1 MLPCPTKFFKM
12 KKIYLLFLTVII
24 TMACSS
30 DDDNRQNNP
39 NLLDVNVNFTVDT
52 SLPQFSS
59 LNLPNDPVYIGNYGN
74 GGIIL
79 MNTGSGFVAWDNIDP
94 NHPRNN
100 SCTSMQIESGTRL
113 VCSCEGNTYDLF
125 TGNFI
130 EGENL
135 EYTLYNYRVTETGP
149 GVLRVTNN

>member
-1 MLPCPTKFFKM
+1 M
-12 KKIYLLFLTVII
+12 FLTVII

-52 SLPQFSS
+52 SLPQFSG
-59 LNLPNDPVYIGNYGN
+59 LNFPNDPVYIGGYGN

-79 MNTGSGFVAWDNIDP
+79 MNTGSGYVAWDNIDP
-94 NHPRNN
+94 NHTRNS
-100 SCTSMQIESGTRL
+100 SCTSMQIDGLRL

-135 EYTLYNYRVTETGP
+135 QYTLYNYRVTETSQGI
-149 GVLRVTNN
+149 LRVTNN

>member
-1 MLPCPTKFFKM
+1 MLTCRSKKFKM
-12 KKIYLLFLTVII
+12 KKIFFLFLSTLLMI
-24 TMACSS
+24 ACSS
-30 DDDNRQNNP
+30 DDNYRQNNP

-52 SLPQFSS
+52 SLPQFNG
-59 LNLPNDPVYIGNYGN
+59 LNFPNDPVYIGGYGN
-74 GGIIL
+74 GGVIL
-79 MNTGSGFVAWDNIDP
+79 MNTGSGYVAWDNIDP

-100 SCTSMQIESGTRL
+100 NCTSMQINGLRL

-135 EYTLYNYRVTETGP
+135 EYTLYNYRVSETAP
-149 GVLRVTNN
+149 GIIRVTNN